1 MIQPTHP
8 AGHSING
15 IYPLNDLGEARTSFK
30 QDTNISF
37 EIFPATTAA
46 GRHQL
51 LTEVSALTAARPEYI
66 SVTYGAGGSNKQGS
80 LETAKSILADTD
92 TEVMAHLTFSG
103 QSRSQVMDSAQL
115 LKAAGIHHLLAL
127 RGDSPKQQT
136 PAQSPPFKDTI
147 SFINALAAQGWS
159 SIKTAAYPDT
169 HKDAES
175 PDQDFDWLLQKF
187 DAGAT
192 EAITQFFFD
201 ADSFFRLRDRL
212 DKYGLASKLVPGI
225 LVFSDIP
232 KMFAFSEQ
240 CGVKLPDALKKELS
254 GNSEQTL
261 FEAHSL
267 SVLLDLCMKLSSG
280 GVQSYH
286 FYTLN
291 KAGLTL
297 QLLKL
302 LGLPALAD
310 KSGHSYAVQSGQRQ
324 MQRKLV
330 SA

>member
-1 MIQPTHP
+1 MIQLTHP

-51 LTEVSALTAARPEYI
+51 LAEVSALTAARPEYI

-147 SFINALAAQGWS
+147 SLS
-159 SIKTAAYPDT
+159 K
-169 HKDAES
+169 H
-175 PDQDFDWLLQKF
+175 WL
-187 DAGAT
+187 
-192 EAITQFFFD
+192 
-201 ADSFFRLRDRL
+201 R
-212 DKYGLASKLVPGI
+212 
-225 LVFSDIP
+225 
-232 KMFAFSEQ
+232 
-240 CGVKLPDALKKELS
+240 
-254 GNSEQTL
+254 
-261 FEAHSL
+261 
-267 SVLLDLCMKLSSG
+267 
-280 GVQSYH
+280 
-286 FYTLN
+286 
-291 KAGLTL
+291 KAGLR
-297 QLLKL
+297 LKQPPIL
-302 LGLPALAD
+302 IPTKMQKALIRILTGYCKNSTQAPQKPLRNFSLMLTVFSGFATGWINMVWPA
-310 KSGHSYAVQSGQRQ
+310 S
-324 MQRKLV
+324 
-330 SA
+330 